1 MEHNTHSMNTR
12 LLSNQEF
19 DSCLL
24 EKKLSFRLSEAARL
38 VLIHGMAVD
47 VAAGIV
53 GLREEGDLDTI
64 KEAVRIISKTYMD
77 SG

>member
-1 MEHNTHSMNTR
+1 VTLKLT
-12 LLSNQEF
+12 NQEF

-24 EKKLSFRLSEAARL
+24 EEKLNFRLSEAARL
-38 VLIHGMAVD
+38 VLVHKMDVD

-64 KEAVRIISKTYMD
+64 KEAVRLISKSHQD
-77 SG
+77 SK